1 MTSCEKL
8 VIDHLQI
15 GTLSLWTNIISI
27 KVNEYRILICTV
39 IKPFSKRYIFRTD
52 FILLFAL
59 SCFYI
64 NRLHFILLLVRTIFF
79 LGKIDLTLR
88 SPVQCAPNNCLPTCH
103 GCGRDTGRL
112 FNYPTKWRLSTAGHS
127 QCFYFSILST

>member
-1 MTSCEKL
+1 MKSL
-8 VIDHLQI
+8 SQI
-15 GTLSLWTNIISI
+15 TYINWHSQF
-27 KVNEYRILICTV
+27 VNKYW
-39 IKPFSKRYIFRTD
+39 FYQSKRIPYFDMHCDQAIFEA
-52 FILLFAL
+52 IHISNGLHSIICIKLFL
-59 SCFYI
+59 HKQ
-64 NRLHFILLLVRTIFF
+64 RLHCILLLVRTIFIF